1 MTPTSF
7 PVPSTSLTRQQMY
20 SAIGSLIGAAAGDAL
35 GAPFEFKPGGLYK
48 KTFPTPVIGGIGEM
62 IGGGAFQWAPGEFTD
77 DTQMAVALA
86 EALIAE
92 RVDFNPERVWDHF
105 VAWSLRA
112 TDIGNTTRAALS
124 GSDYRTA
131 AEDAHCRMGTSGGN
145 GSVMRIAPIGIAG
158 VQWGSEKTKQIAFA
172 QASLTHYDPLAGV
185 SAYIAA
191 ELIRQLIL
199 DGSLEDALQDIA
211 THIDYASRDIFN
223 TLFVASWHPSEWTQ
237 HSNGYSIVCLAQA
250 VWAVRTTS
258 SFEDAVTTA
267 VNLGDDA
274 DTVAAVTG
282 AIAGALYGIQNIP
295 SRWVTYLHGT
305 VAQPDGSMKTYHQ
318 FDLIALAHQLVG
330 KSGRSVTELE
340 PPIHPAEVHELG
352 VFASNASGVP
362 LASPDM
368 GIVSLCRMED
378 ALHQHPHR
386 REFYIVDQWGQ
397 GDNPYLEA
405 VTRDAVNTIDAF
417 LNEGRNVVVHC
428 HGGRSRTG
436 FILKA
441 WYMRRFNVGHVEA
454 EQWIEN
460 VWPHY
465 VTWNDDFMDFLD
477 NEWSI

>member
-1 MTPTSF
+1 MTPTSS
-7 PVPSTSLTRQQMY
+7 PVHPSSLSRQQMY

-35 GAPFEFKPGGLYK
+35 GAPFEFRPGGLYK
-48 KTFPTPVIGGIGEM
+48 KTFPAPVLGGIGEM

-86 EALIAE
+86 EALLADGVE
-92 RVDFNPERVWDHF
+92 FNPQRVWDHF
-105 VAWSLRA
+105 VAWSHAA
-112 TDIGNTTRAALS
+112 TDIGNTTRLALS
-124 GSDYRTA
+124 GDDYRNA
-131 AEDAHCRMGTSGGN
+131 AEEAHTRMGASGGN

-158 VQWGSEKTKQIAFA
+158 VQWGAEKTKQIAFA
-172 QASLTHYDPLAGV
+172 QASLTHYDPLAGL

-199 DGSLEDALQDIA
+199 DGSVEGALQEIA
-211 THIDYASRDIFN
+211 TNIDEASKDIFD
-223 TLFVASWHPSEWTQ
+223 TLFMAPWHPEEWTQ
-237 HSNGYSIVCLAQA
+237 HGNGYSIVCLAQA

-274 DTVAAVTG
+274 DTVGAVTG

-295 SRWVTYLHGT
+295 ARWVTYLHGT

-318 FDLIALAHQLVG
+318 HDLIALAHQLVG
-330 KSGRSVTELE
+330 KSGRRITELE
-340 PPIHPAEVHELG
+340 PPIEPAQVHNLG
-352 VFASNASGVP
+352 VFATNASGAP
-362 LASPDM
+362 LASSEM

-397 GDNPYLEA
+397 GDNPYLDA
-405 VTRDAVNTIDAF
+405 VTRDAVDTIDAF

-441 WYMRRFNVGHVEA
+441 WYMRKFNVDHYEA
-454 EQWIEN
+454 EEWIES

-465 VTWNDDFMDFLD
+465 VTWNNDFMDFLD
-477 NEWSI
+477 NEWSK

>member
-7 PVPSTSLTRQQMY
+7 PVSSSSLTRQQMY
-20 SAIGSLIGAAAGDAL
+20 SAIGALIGAAAGDAL
-35 GAPFEFKPGGLYK
+35 GAPFEFKPSGLYGR
-48 KTFPTPVIGGIGEM
+48 TFPTPVLGGIGEM
-62 IGGGAFQWAPGEFTD
+62 IGGGAFHWAPGEFTD

-92 RVDFNPERVWDHF
+92 RVEFDPEIVWNHF
-105 VAWSLRA
+105 VAWSTRA
-112 TDIGNTTRAALS
+112 NDIGNTTRLALA
-124 GSDYRTA
+124 GSSYRTA
-131 AEDAHCRMGTSGGN
+131 AENAHRRLGRSGSN
-145 GSVMRIAPIGIAG
+145 GAVMRISPIGIAG

-172 QASLTHYDPLAGV
+172 QAALTHYDPIAGL

-199 DGSLEDALQDIA
+199 DGSIE
-211 THIDYASRDIFN
+211 N
-223 TLFVASWHPSEWTQ
+223 TLQEIALCIDDAFRDTFATFFVNSWHPSEWTEERN
-237 HSNGYSIVCLAQA
+237 SSAIVCLAQA

-295 SRWVTYLHGT
+295 SRWVTYLHGL

-318 FDLIALAHQLVG
+318 QDLIALARQLVG
-330 KSGRSVTELE
+330 KSGRRMTELE
-340 PPIHPAEVHELG
+340 PPIHPAEVHGLG
-352 VFASNASGVP
+352 VFASNASGAP

-397 GDNPYLEA
+397 GDNPHLAA
-405 VTRDAVNTIDAF
+405 VTHDAVNTIDAF

-441 WYMRRFNVGHVEA
+441 WYMRRFKVDHFKA
-454 EQWIEN
+454 EQWIES

-465 VTWNDDFMDFLD
+465 VTWNDDFMNFLD
-477 NEWSI
+477 NEWEK